1 MDWDWAKVIGV
12 ITPIIGVIT
21 AIVTCATALLT
32 YLRERVKKPSEPTSS
47 ARLRIRHLSRDDGAP
62 WINAVLRMSLP
73 VVAIL
78 GVCFLA
84 ASLWLLIREPSLGTA
99 GAVAF
104 WTLCLVSYVY
114 QFRVLK
120 RGPGTPSKVRREA
133 RVTVDGNYDEVFDRC
148 ESAIRKLRAKVISL
162 DRDSGQ
168 IHARTGLGWRSF
180 GERVDISV
188 TRQSDTVCSVV
199 LASDSVTPI
208 TMVDS
213 GKNSKNLEILVEN
226 L

>member
-1 MDWDWAKVIGV
+1 MLIFDGKLPLVAASIARNAYAPRKTGVPPMDWDWAKVIGV

-84 ASLWLLIREPSLGTA
+84 A
-99 GAVAF
+99 
-104 WTLCLVSYVY
+104 
-114 QFRVLK
+114 
-120 RGPGTPSKVRREA
+120 
-133 RVTVDGNYDEVFDRC
+133 
-148 ESAIRKLRAKVISL
+148 
-162 DRDSGQ
+162 
-168 IHARTGLGWRSF
+168 
-180 GERVDISV
+180 
-188 TRQSDTVCSVV
+188 
-199 LASDSVTPI
+199 
-208 TMVDS
+208 
-213 GKNSKNLEILVEN
+213 
-226 L
+226 

>member
-1 MDWDWAKVIGV
+1 MDWDWAKVVISV
-12 ITPIIGVIT
+12 ITAIT
-21 AIVTCATALLT
+21 AIVTCATSLLT

-47 ARLRIRHLSRDDGAP
+47 ARLRIRHLSRGDGAP
-62 WINAVLRMSLP
+62 WINAVLRRSLP

-84 ASLWLLIREPSLGTA
+84 ASLWLLIREPSLRTA

-104 WTLCLVSYVY
+104 WTLCLVSNVY

-120 RGPGTPSKVRREA
+120 RGRGAPSKVRREA
-133 RVTVDGNYDEVFDRC
+133 RVTVDGNYDETFDRC
-148 ESAIRKLRAKVISL
+148 ESAVRKLRAKVISL

-168 IHARTGLGWRSF
+168 IHARTGFSWRSV

-208 TMVDS
+208 TVDY
-213 GKNSKNLEILVEN
+213 GKNSKNLEILLEN